1 MVEILWKAIG
11 IVEKCSKS
19 VAANTQRKALKIL
32 VVSIVSIVERKIYII
47 CEGHSQTKTHRASQ
61 RSTFANDNKLK

>member
-11 IVEKCSKS
+11 IVEKCRKS

-32 VVSIVSIVERKIYII
+32 VVSIVSIVERNAPYTSSFLRKK
-47 CEGHSQTKTHRASQ
+47 H
-61 RSTFANDNKLK
+61 NKPIKDK